1 MLIGF
6 GFLCDCDTSNAYW
19 FLRFFLRV
27 SILVD
32 SCFLLPMYGSF
43 VVFKFLGWINITGK
57 LSMMSLSDCASYINH
72 ANSKMGIEQFSLQN
86 PKFN

>member
-1 MLIGF
+1 MTATQAMLTGF
-6 GFLCDCDTSNAYW
+6 YD
-19 FLRFFLRV
+19 FFLQV

-86 PKFN
+86 PKFNWQSKIS